1 MKNNRLRESKSLF
14 GIRKCLSILHIKCV
28 FIYILSFFNPSI
40 VFQCSLGEC
49 IRICLPYQVEQQNM
63 HAFIWIIRTEMGK
76 YDWKTIAMPNQ
87 KQTQSTKGI
96 EGKSST
102 FLRRYNR
109 EKIRER
115 NDFSK
120 FIALKEYMKA
130 VQRNRVIVESIHIQ
144 KHTLNTHSQCQY
156 TNLVVLHRFFINSK
170 FMK

>member
-1 MKNNRLRESKSLF
+1 
-14 GIRKCLSILHIKCV
+14 
-28 FIYILSFFNPSI
+28 
-40 VFQCSLGEC
+40 
-49 IRICLPYQVEQQNM
+49 
-63 HAFIWIIRTEMGK
+63 
-76 YDWKTIAMPNQ
+76 MPNQ
-87 KQTQSTKGI
+87 KQTQSIKGI

-102 FLRRYNR
+102 FLK
-109 EKIRER
+109 KIRER